1 MIKKY
6 LSIVFVGLLIF
17 SADSALIFAQTK
29 TDHNASNVE
38 KVKAD
43 VLKRGTGEKKRVRVK
58 RLDGTKMKGYISQAG
73 EDSFTLTD
81 SKTKQSTVIAYR
93 DASRVESRGLAGGAK
108 IGIIV
113 GVAVAAATLIV
124 IYVAFQNAIRNN

>member
-1 MIKKY
+1 MMQRH
-6 LSIVFVGLLIF
+6 LSIVLVGLLIF
-17 SADSALIFAQTK
+17 AADSAPIYAQTK
-29 TDHNASNVE
+29 TGGNAANGE
-38 KVKAD
+38 KIKAE

-58 RLDGTKMKGYISQAG
+58 MLDGTKMKGYISQTR

-93 DASRVESRGLAGGAK
+93 DAARVEGRGLAGGAK

-113 GVAVAAATLIV
+113 GAAAAATLVVLYI
-124 IYVAFQNAIRNN
+124 AFQNAIKDN